1 MHNEKGKIVMIRLTL
16 STLAALVFLFSASGT
31 ALAEETGP
39 IVEAFSCTFNSGK
52 DADDLDDAV
61 KFWQAQV
68 DKIGSKDLD
77 SYFAVTVMPIR
88 ANFDGDFYW
97 LGSNAN
103 LNAFAR
109 GQTAYDNSKEGRA
122 ADARFAAM
130 SSCKSN
136 TYFSTE
142 LHAAMVPEEDDDQT
156 VLEMY
161 GCTLNKGK
169 TLSNVMGAEAAWKEQ
184 ITAMEAK
191 ISAYRWTPFH
201 ANTPYDLVYVV
212 VNDDLEAL
220 AAQQTKWLTSEGGRM
235 SDMAFQSVMSC
246 ESGIFASKVVHMP
259 KQE

>member
-1 MHNEKGKIVMIRLTL
+1 MIKLTL
-16 STLAALVFLFSASGT
+16 SIFTTLVFLFSASGA
-31 ALAEETGP
+31 ALAAETGP

-61 KFWQAQV
+61 KFWQTQV
-68 DKIGSKDLD
+68 EKIGSKDLD

-103 LNAFAR
+103 LNSFAR
-109 GQTAYDNSKEGRA
+109 GQAAYNNSKAGRA
-122 ADARFAAM
+122 ADARFAEM

-142 LHAAMVPEEDDDQT
+142 LHTAMVPEEGDNQA

-169 TLSNVMGAEAAWKEQ
+169 TLSNVMGAEAMWKAQ

-191 ISAYRWTPFH
+191 VSAYRWTPFH

-220 AAQQTKWLTSEGGRM
+220 AAQQTNWLTSEGGRM

-246 ESGIFASKVVHMP
+246 ESGIFASKIAHLP